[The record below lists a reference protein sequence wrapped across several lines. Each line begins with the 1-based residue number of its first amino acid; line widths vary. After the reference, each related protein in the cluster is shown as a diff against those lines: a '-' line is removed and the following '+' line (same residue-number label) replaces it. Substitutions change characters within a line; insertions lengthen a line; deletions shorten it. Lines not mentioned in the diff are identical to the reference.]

1 MKVNWVSCKE
11 KLPETAGD
19 YLVVYPVDSDACL
32 DAEVS
37 CFYRKG
43 DVLTCAEPQAGRT
56 AEERLLDSVLNRT
69 IRAEK
74 DGFYFVG
81 EDFSEFWGL
90 KPLFWAELPEAPEGC
105 GYRTF

>member
-1 MKVNWVSCKE
+1 MEVLQMKVNWVSCKE

-43 DVLTCAEPQAGRT
+43 DVLTCAEP
-56 AEERLLDSVLNRT
+56 
-69 IRAEK
+69 
-74 DGFYFVG
+74 
-81 EDFSEFWGL
+81 
-90 KPLFWAELPEAPEGC
+90 
-105 GYRTF
+105 